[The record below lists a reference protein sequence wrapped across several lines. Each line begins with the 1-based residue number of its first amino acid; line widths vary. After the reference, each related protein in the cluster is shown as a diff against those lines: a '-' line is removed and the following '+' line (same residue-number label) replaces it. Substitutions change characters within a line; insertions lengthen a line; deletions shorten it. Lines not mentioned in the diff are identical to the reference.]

1 MTFLEWLVPGRSLL
15 VLLKA
20 HYSQRFPAPSRLQH
34 GKRKKPPPWNAWH
47 VCRRQKGLRICED
60 VGKVHEWRTCE
71 IKCQSCL
78 FVFWFLD
85 MSCLHVLFHN
95 FQELFV
101 PPLETLWKPQ
111 KWETWAKDLDRL
123 WLGDRNL
130 QETKHQEDS
139 TGTKLINRLQDSFFF
154 DVFAPYTFSIS
165 IPKQIPKQMTYIE
178 MLPFPVT
185 FATRTPSIP

>member
-15 VLLKA
+15 VLKG

-34 GKRKKPPPWNAWH
+34 GRRKKPPPWNAWH
-47 VCRRQKGLRICED
+47 VCRRQKGHRICED

-78 FVFWFLD
+78 FVFSVFGY
-85 MSCLHVLFHN
+85 VLFARV
-95 FQELFV
+95 FSWFSRTICTLQA
-101 PPLETLWKPQ
+101 LWKPQ
-111 KWETWAKDLDRL
+111 KWETWEKDLDRL

-130 QETKHQEDS
+130 QETKHQEDW
-139 TGTKLINRLQDSFFF
+139 TGTKLIVINRLQTLFSL
-154 DVFAPYTFSIS
+154 VFLLKILPLYPNRSPT
-165 IPKQIPKQMTYIE
+165 QMTYIE

-185 FATRTPSIP
+185 FAT